1 MSQLRRA
8 PLQRSGI
15 RRSSLWLLIAL
26 AVLAPTLPAEAGS
39 RLRIN
44 GYMAPSFNVTL
55 RPGAREVDFLDVG
68 IGGSQ
73 AGLIF
78 QGRPVDHWRFK
89 IDLVI
94 GADLFQ
100 ALASV
105 DLVDTDND
113 GDPDRVSSTT
123 VEAISNIVEET
134 TITWA
139 PADQFSVR
147 LGRLR
152 IPFTSQSQSHFMTLM
167 FPSRA
172 EVNEVFLR
180 GTDLGGLG
188 EFNLGDGRFRSSI
201 GLFNG
206 TNLAVGSGNI
216 KGVLITGRIDLNP
229 LGDFEFG
236 ESRVTGGPFR
246 LGIGAGLVYNPYN
259 SYDSAGVRDVL
270 VNDLRACASLRM
282 AAGGL
287 YWVTEGLFRRQVDSL
302 TDRPL
307 MDTGAYTQLGV
318 YVPAGV
324 EPVLRVGWAGQDL
337 SFGAR
342 HTVWAEGGLNLY
354 PARNDEDPNSVKF
367 GLLYLGEFR
376 LTEREFAH
384 GAAVRAQV
392 SF

>member
-1 MSQLRRA
+1 MKRV
-8 PLQRSGI
+8 
-15 RRSSLWLLIAL
+15 LLVLLAL
-26 AVLAPTLPAEAGS
+26 GTLAPAIPAEAAS
-39 RLRIN
+39 RFRIS
-44 GYMAPSFNVTL
+44 GYVSPSFNVTL

-78 QGRPVDHWRFK
+78 YGRPVDKWRFK
-89 IDLVI
+89 VDLVI

-123 VEAISNIVEET
+123 VEAISSIVEET

-139 PADQFSVR
+139 PVDQFHVR

-188 EFNLGDGRFRSSI
+188 EFNLGDGRFRASV

-216 KGVLITGRIDLNP
+216 KGVLITGRMDLNP

-236 ESRVTGGPFR
+236 ESRVEGGPFL

-270 VNDLRACASLRM
+270 VNDLRASVSLRM
-282 AAGGL
+282 AAGGV
-287 YWVTEGLFRRQVDSL
+287 YFVTEGLFRRQVDSL

-307 MDTGAYTQLGV
+307 MDGGAYAQLGIFA
-318 YVPAGV
+318 PAGV
-324 EPVLRVGWAGQDL
+324 EPVIRGGWAGQDL
-337 SFGAR
+337 SFSAR
-342 HTVWAEGGLNLY
+342 HTVWAEGGLNFY
-354 PARNDEDPNSVKF
+354 PARLDERPDSIKF
-367 GLLYLGEFR
+367 TLLYLGEFR
-376 LTEREFAH
+376 LTEREYAH
-384 GAAVRAQV
+384 GVAVRAQV
-392 SF
+392 KF